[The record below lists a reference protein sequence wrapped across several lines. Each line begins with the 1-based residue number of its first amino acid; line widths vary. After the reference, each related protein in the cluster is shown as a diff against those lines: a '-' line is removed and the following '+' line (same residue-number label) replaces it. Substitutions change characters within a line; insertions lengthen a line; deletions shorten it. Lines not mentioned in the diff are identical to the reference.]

1 MITAAYAAE
10 LAVGEPDDPAL
21 LVRLEALER
30 SRVWANWLWRLVS
43 AAFLHGGW
51 EHLAMNVGALVLVS
65 AIVER
70 ALDPGANRLL
80 YLASVVAASAAS
92 LLAHDAVVAGASGSV
107 RDGRR
112 AALPRAAPRG

>member
-1 MITAAYAAE
+1 
-10 LAVGEPDDPAL
+10 
-21 LVRLEALER
+21 
-30 SRVWANWLWRLVS
+30 
-43 AAFLHGGW
+43 
-51 EHLAMNVGALVLVS
+51 MNVGALVLAG

-70 ALDPGANRLL
+70 ALDPARTLAL